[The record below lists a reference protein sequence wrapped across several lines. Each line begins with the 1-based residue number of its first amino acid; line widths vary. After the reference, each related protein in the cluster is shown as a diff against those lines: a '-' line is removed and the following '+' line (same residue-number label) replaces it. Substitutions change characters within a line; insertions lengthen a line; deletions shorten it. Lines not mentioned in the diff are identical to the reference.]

1 MLVVKRCNGGLVR
14 TEVDIAACVE
24 EPEACRLALRLI
36 LEREKDDVKLDS
48 IPIVRDFGRRGVGLS

>member
-1 MLVVKRCNGGLVR
+1 
-14 TEVDIAACVE
+14 
-24 EPEACRLALRLI
+24 LI